1 MIEDLQKIFG
11 SWWLRYSVY
20 IHNIMGIEIRY
31 DEGDVRYW
39 RELSF
44 VKIIVYLLPVSFL
57 AMAARIGFGLLEGHL
72 LITAF
77 DLGFY
82 VALVSII
89 FQKKISIAFKKVFVM
104 IMFYLFALVTLLIQG
119 AEGPGLLY
127 FTCTC
132 TFTVF
137 LFKGNK
143 IYYFLLANFII
154 FMTVEV
160 IIYHSLI
167 PTPLLK
173 HFTPISWLNHTS
185 TLLLI
190 NLVTLILIQ
199 RIIRRLEK
207 IIIRESELQG
217 QLEDEGLEIAEL
229 NNRLKESEDYY
240 RYLFANNP
248 SPMWVFDTATL
259 HFLQVNDAALQLY
272 GYTREEFMQL
282 TLEDLRPGA
291 EMKQTLKM
299 LSNYRKN
306 QKSFKGNMVHQK
318 KSKRTFHVEVR
329 SNPIEVNGRTGL
341 LVLASDITDRVKYIN
356 SIEEQ
361 NNRLKHI
368 AWIQS
373 HKVRAP
379 LARVMSLSGLMTSL
393 NNEEEKEEVLNY
405 LIVSADELNEIITG
419 IIKQAE
425 QE

>member
-1 MIEDLQKIFG
+1 MNEDVQKIFG

-20 IHNIMGIEIRY
+20 IHNIMGIQTQY
-31 DEGDVRYW
+31 DEGDVSYW

-57 AMAARIGFGLLEGHL
+57 AMAARISLGLLEGHS
-72 LITAF
+72 LIAGF

-82 VALVSII
+82 LVLITII
-89 FQKKISIAFKKVFVM
+89 FQRKIPLGFKRVFVM
-104 IMFYLFALVTLLIQG
+104 VMFYLFALVTLFVQG

-154 FMTVEV
+154 FITVDL
-160 IIYHSLI
+160 IIYYQAI
-167 PTPLLK
+167 PTPLLQD
-173 HFTPISWLNHTS
+173 FTPISWLNHTS
-185 TLLLI
+185 TLLFI

-207 IIIRESELQG
+207 IIIRESELLG
-217 QLEDEGLEIAEL
+217 QLEDEALEIAEL
-229 NNRLKESEDYY
+229 NNKLAESEDYY

-248 SPMWVFDTATL
+248 SPMWVYDTATL

-272 GYTREEFMQL
+272 GYSREEFLQL
-282 TLEDLRPGA
+282 TLEDLRPA
-291 EMKQTLKM
+291 SEMKQTLKM
-299 LSNYRKN
+299 FSNYRKN
-306 QKSFKGNMVHQK
+306 QRSFKGNMVHLK
-318 KSKRTFHVEVR
+318 KNKRTFHVEVR

-341 LVLASDITDRVKYIN
+341 LVMATDITDRVRYIN
-356 SIEEQ
+356 SIEAQ

-379 LARVMSLSGLMTSL
+379 LARVMSLSNLMAVMD
-393 NNEEEKEEVLNY
+393 NEQEKEEILNY
-405 LIVSADELNEIITG
+405 LIVSADELNDIIVG

>member
-1 MIEDLQKIFG
+1 MTEDLQKIFG

-20 IHNIMGIEIRY
+20 IHDIMGLETRY
-31 DEGDVRYW
+31 DEGDVSYW

-57 AMAARIGFGLLEGHL
+57 AMAARIWLGLLEGHL
-72 LITAF
+72 LIAAF
-77 DLGFY
+77 DLAFY
-82 VALVSII
+82 LLLITTI
-89 FQKKISIAFKKVFVM
+89 FQRKLSIAFKKLFVM
-104 IMFYLFALVTLLIQG
+104 LMFYLFALVTLFVQG

-154 FMTVEV
+154 FMAVEV

-167 PTPLLK
+167 PTPLLR

-185 TLLLI
+185 TLLFI
-190 NLVTLILIQ
+190 NLVTLLLIQ

-217 QLEDEGLEIAEL
+217 QLEDEALEIAEL
-229 NNRLKESEDYY
+229 NNRLRESEDYY

-248 SPMWVFDTATL
+248 SPMWVYDTATL
-259 HFLQVNDAALQLY
+259 HFLQVNDAALSLY
-272 GYTREEFMQL
+272 GYSREEFMQL
-282 TLEDLRPGA
+282 TLEDLRP
-291 EMKQTLKM
+291 ESETRQTLKM
-299 LSNYRKN
+299 VNYRKN
-306 QKSFKGNMVHQK
+306 QKSFKGNMVHLK
-318 KSKRTFHVEVR
+318 KNKRTFHVEVR

-341 LVLASDITDRVKYIN
+341 LVLATDITDRVKYIQ
-356 SIEEQ
+356 SIENQ

-393 NNEEEKEEVLNY
+393 KNEDEKEEILNY
-405 LIVSADELNEIITG
+405 LKVSADELNEIITG

>member
-1 MIEDLQKIFG
+1 MRDDLQKIIH
-11 SWWLRYSVY
+11 SWWLRYSAWIY
-20 IHNIMGIEIRY
+20 DIMGLQKLQ
-31 DEGDVRYW
+31 DEGDVSYW

-44 VKIIVYLLPVSFL
+44 IKIIIYLLPVSLL
-57 AMAARIGFGLLEGHL
+57 AMSVRISLGIMERHIFITIFDGAFYLVLATVLLQRR
-72 LITAF
+72 IR
-77 DLGFY
+77 
-82 VALVSII
+82 
-89 FQKKISIAFKKVFVM
+89 IAVKKVFVM
-104 IMFYLFALVTLLIQG
+104 VMFYIFALVTLLVQG

-137 LFKGNK
+137 LFKGNR
-143 IYYFLLANFII
+143 IYFFLLANFLI
-154 FMTVEV
+154 FIALDF
-160 IIYHSLI
+160 IIYHQLFD
-167 PTPLLK
+167 TPLLR
-173 HFTPISWLNHTS
+173 HFTHISWLSHTS
-185 TLLLI
+185 TLLFI

-199 RIIRRLEK
+199 RVLWRLEK
-207 IIIRESELQG
+207 IIVRESELQG

-229 NNRLKESEDYY
+229 NNKLKESEDYY

-259 HFLQVNDAALQLY
+259 HFLQVNDAALSLY
-272 GYTREEFMQL
+272 GYSREEFLSL
-282 TLEDLRPGA
+282 TLEDLRQGS
-291 EMKQTLKM
+291 ETKQSLKTL
-299 LSNYRKN
+299 SGYRKN
-306 QKSFKGNMVHQK
+306 QKSFKGNMVHMK
-318 KSKRTFHVEVR
+318 KNKRSFHVEVR

-341 LVLASDITDRVKYIN
+341 LVLATDITDRVKYIN

-379 LARVMSLSGLMTSL
+379 LARVMSLSGLMKVQS
-393 NNEEEKEEVLNY
+393 NAEEKEEILNY